1 MKTEISSL
9 HFSTLDIDRIPNSSD
24 TKLFDLIEQLESRV
38 SDVTRIK
45 VDSEFRYKTAFYT
58 EIKSTNSVIAWI
70 RSREPLPAVIRWRM
84 NTVQGLAWYR
94 ETWRPKHDL
103 LQQGP
108 DFDKPLLADKVE
120 IEVRAC
126 GCREHGYLI
135 SSRRLTLFWFL
146 QR

>member
-58 EIKSTNSVIAWI
+58 EIKSTNSVIA
-70 RSREPLPAVIRWRM
+70 
-84 NTVQGLAWYR
+84 
-94 ETWRPKHDL
+94 
-103 LQQGP
+103 
-108 DFDKPLLADKVE
+108 
-120 IEVRAC
+120 
-126 GCREHGYLI
+126 
-135 SSRRLTLFWFL
+135 
-146 QR
+146 